1 MAASKLKAHLWTLG
15 RFFALPFFGVTL
27 LCGAVIAG
35 GSLGDIN
42 VWIGFLAVTF
52 IMAGGHSF
60 NTLLDTE
67 WTKLDKP
74 DPIAGPFVT
83 GGSTPGV
90 SASKGYAAGTNVI
103 NSGILT
109 AREVL
114 ANALTWYAIGTIFL
128 AILAARTT
136 PMVFIPGVAGM
147 LITFWYSMSKFTT
160 WSHELALAAG
170 TLIAAV
176 MGALSTG
183 TGEWVNALL
192 VSLPIGLIFSFAGL
206 ALDEYPDAEANLK
219 KGVKS
224 LPYKVWEYGFD
235 LSTYMLAWFIFA
247 YMVQTFFI
255 SVNILAPLTGLTF
268 ILVPPLVGLCVY
280 LKGAYDRPA
289 EFRKLAL
296 AIVIV
301 GAFYPVLLLA
311 GQIAG
316 G

>member
-1 MAASKLKAHLWTLG
+1 MAKLKAHLWTLG

-42 VWIGFLAVTF
+42 VWLAFITVTF

-67 WTKLDKP
+67 WTKLDKGE
-74 DPIAGPFVT
+74 DTSV
-83 GGSTPGV
+83 
-90 SASKGYAAGTNVI
+90 SKGYAAGTNVI

-114 ANALTWYAIGTIFL
+114 ANALTWYAIGAIFL
-128 AILAARTT
+128 AILAVRTT
-136 PMVFIPGVAGM
+136 PMVFIPGVLGM
-147 LITFWYSMSKFTT
+147 LVTFWYSKSKFTT

-170 TLIAAV
+170 PLIAAV

-183 TGEWVNALL
+183 TGEWINALL

-206 ALDEYPDAEANLK
+206 AIDEYPDAEANLK

-235 LSTYMLAWFIFA
+235 LSTYLMVWFMFA
-247 YMVQTFFI
+247 YVVQVFY
-255 SVNILAPLTGLTF
+255 VAADILAPLTGLTF
-268 ILVPPLVGLCVY
+268 VLVPPLMGLCVH
-280 LKGAYDRPA
+280 LKGAYERPA
-289 EFRKLAL
+289 EFKKLAL
-296 AIVIV
+296 AIVV
-301 GAFYPVLLLA
+301 VAAFYPVLLLV
-311 GQIAG
+311 GQALG

>member
-1 MAASKLKAHLWTLG
+1 MKLKAHLWTLG
-15 RFFALPFFGVTL
+15 RFFAVPFFGGTF

-35 GSLGDIN
+35 GSLGNID
-42 VWIGFLAVTF
+42 VWLAFIAVTF
-52 IMAGGHSF
+52 VMAGGHSF

-74 DPIAGPFVT
+74 DPQAGLIT
-83 GGSTPGV
+83 SGRSTSSV

-114 ANALTWYAIGTIFL
+114 ANALTWYALGTIFL
-128 AILAARTT
+128 VIVAIKVT
-136 PMVFIPGVAGM
+136 PWILLTGVLGM
-147 LITFWYSMSKFTT
+147 LVTFWYSKSKFTT
-160 WSHELALAAG
+160 WSHELALASG
-170 TLIAAV
+170 PLLAAV

-247 YMVQTFFI
+247 YMVQVFYI
-255 SVNILAPLTGLTF
+255 AVDILVPLTGLTF

-280 LKGAYDRPA
+280 LKGAYERPA

-296 AIVIV
+296 AIVV
-301 GAFYPVLLLA
+301 VAAFYPILLLV
-311 GQIAG
+311 GQAVG

>member
-1 MAASKLKAHLWTLG
+1 MKLKAHLWTLG
-15 RFFALPFFGVTL
+15 RFFALPFFGGTL

-35 GSLGDIN
+35 GSLGNID
-42 VWIGFLAVTF
+42 VWLAFIAVTF

-74 DPIAGPFVT
+74 DPTTRLFTSGQT
-83 GGSTPGV
+83 TPGV

-114 ANALTWYAIGTIFL
+114 ANALIWYALGTIFVVIVAIKVTPWILL
-128 AILAARTT
+128 AGAL
-136 PMVFIPGVAGM
+136 GM
-147 LITFWYSMSKFTT
+147 LITFWYSKSKFTT
-160 WSHELALAAG
+160 WSHELALASG
-170 TLIAAV
+170 PLLAAV

-183 TGEWVNALL
+183 TGEWVNSLL
-192 VSLPIGLIFSFAGL
+192 VSLPIVLIFSFAGL
-206 ALDEYPDAEANLK
+206 AIDEYPDAEANLK

-235 LSTYMLAWFIFA
+235 LSSYLLFWFFLAYI
-247 YMVQTFFI
+247 VQVFYI
-255 SVNILAPLTGLTF
+255 AVNILVPLTGLTF
-268 ILVPPLVGLCVY
+268 ILLPMLVGVCVY
-280 LKGAYDRPA
+280 LKGAYERPA

-296 AIVIV
+296 VTVVVA
-301 GAFYPVLLLA
+301 AFYPILLLV
-311 GQIAG
+311 GQALG